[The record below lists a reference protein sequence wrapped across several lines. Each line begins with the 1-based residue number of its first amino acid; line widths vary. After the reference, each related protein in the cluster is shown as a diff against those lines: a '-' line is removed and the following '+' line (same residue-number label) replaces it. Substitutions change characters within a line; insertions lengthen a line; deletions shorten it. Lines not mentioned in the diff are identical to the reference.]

1 MSWVTIDR
9 ICQEEADGKEDVRR
23 ELVRNGKPLRSS
35 AAPLSDDELLAKLRD
50 FGLDVDRDGVER
62 LCAGALSAEEVA
74 GPIVDKLKLDDDM
87 TVDWVWISLLAS
99 GKDGGRTALA
109 WNSWTTRCRR
119 DTTRTRRTIRTRRS

>member
-23 ELVRNGKPLRSS
+23 ELVRNGKPMRSS
-35 AAPLSDDELLAKLRD
+35 AEPPSDDELLAKLRD

-74 GPIVDKLKLDDDM
+74 GPIVDR
-87 TVDWVWISLLAS
+87 
-99 GKDGGRTALA
+99 GGRRSG
-109 WNSWTTRCRR
+109 WPGRR
-119 DTTRTRRTIRTRRS
+119 GSGSGSGPT